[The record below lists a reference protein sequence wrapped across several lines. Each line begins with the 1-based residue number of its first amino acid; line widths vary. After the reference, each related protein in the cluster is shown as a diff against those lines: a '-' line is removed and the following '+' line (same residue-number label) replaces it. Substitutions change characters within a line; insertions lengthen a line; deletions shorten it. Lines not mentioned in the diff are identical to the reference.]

1 MNIMIKRGRK
11 GIKMHILIDID
22 DDLYTRLFDNGED
35 NVTDMRSACAAIRKG
50 TPLPKKEH
58 ERLII
63 LSEDAIKREKTYSG
77 FSSQYWIS
85 EDGLSNATVR
95 IIGADKQ
102 DYENDDYYKGAQE
115 EY

>member
-1 MNIMIKRGRK
+1 
-11 GIKMHILIDID
+11 MHILIDID

-35 NVTDMRSACAAIRKG
+35 NETDMHKACAAIRKG
-50 TPLPKKEH
+50 TPIPKKEH

-85 EDGLSNATVR
+85 EDGLSNATVK
-95 IIGADKQ
+95 IIEADNT
-102 DYENDDYYKGAQE
+102 ENGG
-115 EY
+115 